1 MPPPPDLSHHIL
13 PEPVSK
19 EIFQTQILPADL
31 PATLTPH
38 PTRARPLAV
47 LIVGQTGAG
56 KTRTAPAVLS
66 AMNRINPP
74 AHFIADVYKA
84 HHPSYLTLISSPN
97 PAHASPATGP
107 DARKWLAMAA
117 AEAISRK
124 LDVLLESACRHPDDF
139 RDLAMM
145 FGEAGYRVEVVVMAV
160 PAALSRL
167 GILHRFY
174 ERLPEAGSGNL
185 PIRLTPVKI
194 HDDSYAGLMSVAEW
208 IDEVDYIDRVLVV
221 RRGNLVA
228 CSDDKTETSKLSGK
242 VAEALRRER
251 ERPLTPEERKV
262 AVADLEKL
270 EARDG
275 KLAVEVKGLVLQTN
289 IITNTSHLKGQAKLC
304 PPVVASSPGIRI
316 SKNTPFTPYIKSDIQ
331 LSGRRKQKTP
341 AVAQDLV
348 LHSNTHQTMDYTA
361 REDGN
366 GDSEKS
372 LKHYIGVFDP
382 KTGKLE
388 VVQAKKMVVRGTA
401 RAKQASDEA
410 MTAPADYQSFY
421 ALKTD
426 LGQTFGT
433 RKAKKAIESVTLNA
447 IDPNKGKAG
456 ASPRKSTAA
465 DKATLKQ
472 IGEITATMA
481 SKEELQDI
489 VDQAKPVP
497 RPNLEA
503 DAIQDVYD
511 PDEFIGREV
520 LAAVP
525 VKDWIEP
532 TKKGEDVQV
541 YSRHVA
547 ARVKKIVDTG
557 NVTKIRLLR
566 YFYFLFLF
574 YTMAQPGKQ
583 RGTKR
588 VPPREKLKEKLAPA
602 PQAVIEQIRRKFSD
616 GGEIRKFHSDLLI
629 AHCCALACI
638 IDNFEVDTSKLREDM
653 RLDQKDMNTYFY
665 EIGARVKPVAS
676 KEKGSKQQHHIA
688 KLALPLQFPKL
699 RSLAPKRR

>member
-13 PEPVSK
+13 PEPVSR

-56 KTRTAPAVLS
+56 KTRTAPTVLS

-139 RDLAMM
+139 RDLARM

-228 CSDDKTETSKLSGK
+228 CSDDNNETGKLSGK

-251 ERPLTPEERKV
+251 ERPLTAEERKV

-289 IITNTSHLKGQAKLC
+289 IITNTSHLKGQLRGHDESQVEKEARSPSQAQEKKDEGSLQINNSH
-304 PPVVASSPGIRI
+304 PPL
-316 SKNTPFTPYIKSDIQ
+316 DH
-331 LSGRRKQKTP
+331 
-341 AVAQDLV
+341 D
-348 LHSNTHQTMDYTA
+348 H
-361 REDGN
+361 
-366 GDSEKS
+366 
-372 LKHYIGVFDP
+372 
-382 KTGKLE
+382 
-388 VVQAKKMVVRGTA
+388 
-401 RAKQASDEA
+401 
-410 MTAPADYQSFY
+410 
-421 ALKTD
+421 
-426 LGQTFGT
+426 
-433 RKAKKAIESVTLNA
+433 
-447 IDPNKGKAG
+447 
-456 ASPRKSTAA
+456 
-465 DKATLKQ
+465 
-472 IGEITATMA
+472 
-481 SKEELQDI
+481 
-489 VDQAKPVP
+489 
-497 RPNLEA
+497 
-503 DAIQDVYD
+503 
-511 PDEFIGREV
+511 
-520 LAAVP
+520 
-525 VKDWIEP
+525 
-532 TKKGEDVQV
+532 
-541 YSRHVA
+541 
-547 ARVKKIVDTG
+547 
-557 NVTKIRLLR
+557 LLR
-566 YFYFLFLF
+566 
-574 YTMAQPGKQ
+574 
-583 RGTKR
+583 
-588 VPPREKLKEKLAPA
+588 
-602 PQAVIEQIRRKFSD
+602 
-616 GGEIRKFHSDLLI
+616 
-629 AHCCALACI
+629 
-638 IDNFEVDTSKLREDM
+638 
-653 RLDQKDMNTYFY
+653 
-665 EIGARVKPVAS
+665 
-676 KEKGSKQQHHIA
+676 
-688 KLALPLQFPKL
+688 
-699 RSLAPKRR
+699 

>member
-139 RDLAMM
+139 RDLARM

-228 CSDDKTETSKLSGK
+228 CSDDKNETAG
-242 VAEALRRER
+242 
-251 ERPLTPEERKV
+251 RPY
-262 AVADLEKL
+262 
-270 EARDG
+270 
-275 KLAVEVKGLVLQTN
+275 VEG
-289 IITNTSHLKGQAKLC
+289 H
-304 PPVVASSPGIRI
+304 
-316 SKNTPFTPYIKSDIQ
+316 
-331 LSGRRKQKTP
+331 
-341 AVAQDLV
+341 
-348 LHSNTHQTMDYTA
+348 
-361 REDGN
+361 E
-366 GDSEKS
+366 
-372 LKHYIGVFDP
+372 
-382 KTGKLE
+382 LE
-388 VVQAKKMVVRGTA
+388 V
-401 RAKQASDEA
+401 E
-410 MTAPADYQSFY
+410 
-421 ALKTD
+421 
-426 LGQTFGT
+426 LGEVTPTFQ
-433 RKAKKAIESVTLNA
+433 K
-447 IDPNKGKAG
+447 P
-456 ASPRKSTAA
+456 PRKSAHAWSSRRTSSPTPLISK
-465 DKATLKQ
+465 DNFVV
-472 IGEITATMA
+472 TMR
-481 SKEELQDI
+481 
-489 VDQAKPVP
+489 AKW
-497 RPNLEA
+497 R
-503 DAIQDVYD
+503 
-511 PDEFIGREV
+511 
-520 LAAVP
+520 
-525 VKDWIEP
+525 K
-532 TKKGEDVQV
+532 
-541 YSRHVA
+541 
-547 ARVKKIVDTG
+547 
-557 NVTKIRLLR
+557 
-566 YFYFLFLF
+566 
-574 YTMAQPGKQ
+574 
-583 RGTKR
+583 KR
-588 VPPREKLKEKLAPA
+588 VRRLKRK
-602 PQAVIEQIRRKFSD
+602 RRKM
-616 GGEIRKFHSDLLI
+616 R
-629 AHCCALACI
+629 AR
-638 IDNFEVDTSKLREDM
+638 SK
-653 RLDQKDMNTYFY
+653 
-665 EIGARVKPVAS
+665 
-676 KEKGSKQQHHIA
+676 
-688 KLALPLQFPKL
+688 
-699 RSLAPKRR
+699 